1 VNGKVVCVDLLES
14 AIAKL
19 KSYSQQFGVE
29 PYIVPVLSDIE
40 HFSIEPNEYDII
52 VAVSSLEHV
61 GSTQVLEQK
70 LSEMNAGTRAG
81 GTNCIIIAS
90 NIREML
96 LENKQE
102 LDPMF
107 EVNLSTEKMIE
118 LLNQQ
123 FAGWEI
129 EQLVV
134 KSLAF
139 EINRNGQ
146 PVKLTSDCIT
156 FVAQKS

>member
-1 VNGKVVCVDLLES
+1 MTRAASMWGGSCSLRCDWTLT
-14 AIAKL
+14 I
-19 KSYSQQFGVE
+19 F
-29 PYIVPVLSDIE
+29 IE
-40 HFSIEPNEYDII
+40 IFPFSRPRPNEYDII

-61 GSTQVLEQK
+61 GSAQVLEQK

-81 GTNCIIIAS
+81 GAIRIIIAS
-90 NIREML
+90 NIREIL

-129 EQLVV
+129 EKLIV

-156 FVAQKS
+156 FVSKKS